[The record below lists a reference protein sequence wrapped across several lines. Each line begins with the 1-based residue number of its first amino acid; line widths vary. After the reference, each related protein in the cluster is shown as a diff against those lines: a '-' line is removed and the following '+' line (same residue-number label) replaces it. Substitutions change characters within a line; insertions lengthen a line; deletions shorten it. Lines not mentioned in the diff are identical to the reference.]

1 MSLIYFCSQK
11 LVDNTIE
18 ELLKF
23 KELFHKASN
32 VHISQRK
39 MSLLDSD
46 DESLDISIQFF
57 GLEWRQVLRRWDRVG
72 RNIRI
77 LFDAWLQENKKV
89 KVDMLMFADI
99 IKSINQTVAELE
111 RHGSAVVSGQLTRDQ
126 VQCQL
131 KIRELSINKS
141 QELIQDSTDDSDK
154 KCFSERLRR
163 KSIKLNES
171 IGKHFKYSLKRRQSQ
186 IIRNKVRTFRYKEM
200 IFNNNFYK
208 SSLTEPL
215 F

>member
-1 MSLIYFCSQK
+1 
-11 LVDNTIE
+11 
-18 ELLKF
+18 
-23 KELFHKASN
+23 
-32 VHISQRK
+32 

-89 KVDMLMFADI
+89 KVDMLMFSDI

-141 QELIQDSTDDSDK
+141 QELIQDSTADSDK